1 VIRVAFVIGGYPPE
15 EHKRR
20 ADVALSYPSAEV
32 EVGIVDMAASP
43 YFYGMTPTE
52 IQLVAPAFI
61 ESFRRAEREGYDAVV
76 PLGMLDLGVDG
87 GKSAVDIP
95 VVGPTEACLHVAS
108 LIGDQFGLMVYHEDM
123 VAYSRAIVRR
133 YGMLDRVVGFGTSG
147 FDLPDLAAH
156 HDEVVGNF
164 VGGETAHRAGGG
176 GDHPDGHR
184 PVPGA
189 HQPPVAAGAARRA
202 GGQGVRPADPHGR
215 AAGEPGPQTEPRP
228 LAALA
233 HPALIG
239 ATPTSWSSR
248 ASAAIAGDSSSRCQ
262 LVPSWQRARSSWGAL
277 ARWQGEV
284 LRDGQAPL
292 QPLRAAPPECR
303 LRRTA

>member
-1 VIRVAFVIGGYPPE
+1 MRQWADGAPRRAAQKGPPVIRVAFVIGGYPPE

-20 ADVALSYPSAEV
+20 ADVALSYSSAEV
-32 EVGIVDMAASP
+32 EVGIVDVAASP

-108 LIGDQFGLMVYHEDM
+108 LIGDQFGLMVYHSDM
-123 VAYSRAIVRR
+123 LAYSRAIVRR
-133 YGMLDRVVGFGTSG
+133 YGMLDRVVGWGTSG

-164 VGGETAHRAGGG
+164 VAEAKRLVDLGAEVIIPMGISQC
-176 GDHPDGHR
+176 
-184 PVPGA
+184 PVHIKPGWL
-189 HQPPVAAGAARRA
+189 QEQLGVPVVEGFGAPIRI
-202 GGQGVRPADPHGR
+202 
-215 AAGEPGPQTEPRP
+215 
-228 LAALA
+228 AAL
-233 HPALIG
+233 LVG
-239 ATPTSWSSR
+239 LGLSQSR
-248 ASAAIAGDSSSRCQ
+248 ARWRKSRSQ
-262 LVPSWQRARSSWGAL
+262 S
-277 ARWQGEV
+277 
-284 LRDGQAPL
+284 
-292 QPLRAAPPECR
+292 
-303 LRRTA
+303 